1 MKTKITKTILLG
13 SIIIGIVSC
22 NSNGNTKSDAV
33 LVSDSTATRQDVT
46 TVSQDTTDEWK
57 YRQDEEAAIKENN
70 QKIAEMKT
78 RMQQEKTEVR
88 EKYTTQIDTLEYEN
102 TRMETRLHTYKRT
115 DRNAWQDFKFHFNKD
130 MDSIGAHI
138 SRIKL

>member
-1 MKTKITKTILLG
+1 MKTNITKTILLG
-13 SIIIGIVSC
+13 SIIFGIVSC

-33 LVSDSTATRQDVT
+33 LVNDSTSARQDVT
-46 TVSQDTTDEWK
+46 AVSQDTTDEWK

-70 QKIAEMKT
+70 QRIADMKT

-88 EKYTTQIDTLEYEN
+88 EKYSTQIDTLEYQN
-102 TRMETRLHTYKRT
+102 TQMETRLHTYKRT

-130 MDSIGAHI
+130 MDTIGAHI
-138 SRIKL
+138 SRIKI